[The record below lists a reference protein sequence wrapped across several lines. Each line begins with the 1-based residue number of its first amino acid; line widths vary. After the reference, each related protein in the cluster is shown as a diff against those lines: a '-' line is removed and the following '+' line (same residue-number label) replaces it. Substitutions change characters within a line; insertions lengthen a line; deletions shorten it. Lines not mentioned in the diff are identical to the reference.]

1 MIDSVHILCS
11 NEHIQKL
18 KFYVRNFEY
27 FVSKMMKSAHANI
40 LSRLGLVIAV
50 AGFFAFSP
58 SSLQKTQSANLTSV
72 SDTLST
78 SKLSFYGLMG
88 SGNSIG
94 ETLIN
99 INTTTAPS
107 TSSSQ
112 LASPSASTV
121 KIGATVYNLSGT
133 MPNQDQSHFSISSA
147 LLSGD
152 QTAGNA
158 IIATSSAS
166 HTIRFTT
173 ATAVPNGSIRVL
185 VQATSNNGTS
195 ADGIPD
201 GDGFDLGFTA
211 ASVACPTD
219 SGTYDFVA
227 GTASAA
233 AVTINSVK
241 YHVFECRYSGAGSV
255 GGSFQTNPIILT
267 SLINPAPK
275 TTHAVGTSD
284 GYSVLVQNLDYAY
297 TLVDQTAIQI
307 GVIEQVRVSAT
318 VAPQITFKIAGIP
331 SGALGSNACGTTT
344 DVTTTPTTV
353 PFGQV
358 SITSFMHAAQ
368 SLEVSTNAIGG
379 YAVTAQQNNQLK
391 LVGTSTTLADA
402 TGNGANITYGAK
414 GRWDSTTYKGFGY
427 GLKYIGKVSGTGS
440 AAFQYT
446 DTDANCVGGTFCAKQ
461 FADLSNAE
469 PAQTIFSSTGI
480 ADSENVDVCYK
491 IVISNIQAAGDYEND
506 ITYTATSTF

>member
-1 MIDSVHILCS
+1 MNAMYQTTLRIG
-11 NEHIQKL
+11 
-18 KFYVRNFEY
+18 F
-27 FVSKMMKSAHANI
+27 
-40 LSRLGLVIAV
+40 IALF
-50 AGFFAFSP
+50 AGVFAFLP
-58 SSLQKTQSANLTSV
+58 AQLRKTQSANLTSV

-88 SGNSIG
+88 TGNTVG
-94 ETLIN
+94 ETLIL

-121 KIGATVYNLSGT
+121 KIGSNIYTVSGV
-133 MPNQDQSHFSISSA
+133 MPNGDQSKFSISSA
-147 LLSGD
+147 LLTGD

-166 HTIRFTT
+166 HTVKFTT

-185 VQATSNNGTS
+185 IQATANTGTS
-195 ADGIPD
+195 NDGIPD
-201 GDGFDLGFTA
+201 GDGFDFNVSA
-211 ASVACPTD
+211 PSVACPTD

-233 AVTINSVK
+233 AVTLSGVK
-241 YHVFECRYSGAGSV
+241 YHTFECRYSGTGST
-255 GGSFQTNPIILT
+255 GLSFQSNPIIVT

-275 TTHAVGTSD
+275 STHAVGTSD
-284 GYSVLVQNLDYAY
+284 GYSVIVQNLDYTY
-297 TLVDQTAIQI
+297 NLVDQTSLQV

-379 YAVTAQQNNQLK
+379 YVVTAQQNYPLTMI
-391 LVGTSTTLADA
+391 GTAATIADA
-402 TGNGANITYGAK
+402 TGNGANITYSSK

-446 DTDANCVGGTFCAKQ
+446 DTDANCTGGTFCAKH
-461 FADLSNAE
+461 FADLSNSE
-469 PAQTIFSSTGI
+469 PVQTIFSSSGV

-491 IVISNIQAAGDYEND
+491 IVISNTQAAGDYEND

>member
-1 MIDSVHILCS
+1 MSSIKLRTIRFVVLSVVVL
-11 NEHIQKL
+11 
-18 KFYVRNFEY
+18 
-27 FVSKMMKSAHANI
+27 FVFLPAY
-40 LSRLGLVIAV
+40 L
-50 AGFFAFSP
+50 P
-58 SSLQKTQSANLTSV
+58 KTQSANLTSV

-88 SGNSIG
+88 SGNSVG
-94 ETLIN
+94 ETLIL

-112 LASPSASTV
+112 LASPSASTA
-121 KIGATVYNLSGT
+121 KIGSNIYTVSGV
-133 MPNQDQSHFSISSA
+133 MPNGDQSKFSISAA
-147 LLSGD
+147 LQSGD

-166 HTIRFTT
+166 HTIKFTT
-173 ATAVPNGSIRVL
+173 ASAVPNGAFRVL
-185 VQATSNNGTS
+185 IQATANTGSSN
-195 ADGIPD
+195 DGIPD
-201 GDGFDLGFTA
+201 GDGFDFNA
-211 ASVACPTD
+211 AAPSVACPTD

-233 AVTINSVK
+233 AITISGTK
-241 YHVFECRYSGAGSV
+241 YHAFECRYSGTGSV
-255 GGSFQTNPIILT
+255 GGSFQSNPIIVT

-275 TTHAVGTSD
+275 IGHAVGTSD
-284 GYSVLVQNLDYAY
+284 GYSVIVQNLDYAY
-297 TLVDQTAIQI
+297 SLIDQTSLQI
-307 GVIEQVRVSAT
+307 GIIEQVRVSAT
-318 VAPQITFKIAGIP
+318 VAPQLTFKIAGIP
-331 SGALGSNACGTTT
+331 SGALGSVACGTTT

-379 YAVTAQQNNQLK
+379 YVVTAQQNYPLK
-391 LVGTSTTLADA
+391 IINTSTSIADA
-402 TGNGANITYGAK
+402 TGNGSNITYASK

-440 AAFQYT
+440 AAFEHS
-446 DTDANCVGGTFCAKQ
+446 DTDGNCTGGTFCAKQ
-461 FADLSNAE
+461 FADLSNSE
-469 PAQTIFSSTGI
+469 PAQTIFSSSGVS
-480 ADSENVDVCYK
+480 DSENVDVCYK
-491 IVISNIQAAGDYEND
+491 IVISNTQAAGDYENN

>member
-1 MIDSVHILCS
+1 MGNSVFRVL
-11 NEHIQKL
+11 
-18 KFYVRNFEY
+18 F
-27 FVSKMMKSAHANI
+27 
-40 LSRLGLVIAV
+40 RLGIVLSFVGV
-50 AGFFAFSP
+50 FAFLP
-58 SSLQKTQSANLTSV
+58 AHLRKTQSANLTSV
-72 SDTLST
+72 SDTLSN

-88 SGNSIG
+88 TGNSVG
-94 ETLIN
+94 ETLVI

-121 KIGATVYNLSGT
+121 KIGSNIYTLSSV
-133 MPNQDQSHFSISSA
+133 MPNGDQSKFTISSA
-147 LLSGD
+147 LLTGD

-158 IIATSSAS
+158 IIASTSAS
-166 HTIRFTT
+166 HTIKFTT
-173 ATAVPNGSIRVL
+173 ATAVPNGAIRVL
-185 VQATSNNGTS
+185 IQATANTGTS
-195 ADGIPD
+195 NDGIPD
-201 GDGFDLGFTA
+201 GDGFDFKVA
-211 ASVACPTD
+211 APSVACPTD

-233 AVTINSVK
+233 AITLSGVK
-241 YHVFECRYSGAGSV
+241 YHAFECRYSGTGST
-255 GGSFQTNPIILT
+255 GLSFQTNPVIVT

-275 TTHAVGTSD
+275 IGHAVGTSD
-284 GYSVLVQNLDYAY
+284 GYSVIVQNLDYAY
-297 TLVDQTAIQI
+297 SMVDQTSLQI

-331 SGALGSNACGTTT
+331 SGALGSVACGTTT
-344 DVTTTPTTV
+344 DVTTTSTTV

-379 YAVTAQQNNQLK
+379 YVVTAQQNYPLSMI
-391 LVGTSTTLADA
+391 GTAATIADA
-402 TGNGANITYGAK
+402 TGNGANITYSAK

-440 AAFQYT
+440 AAFQHT
-446 DTDANCVGGTFCAKQ
+446 DTDANCTGGTFCAKH
-461 FADLSNAE
+461 FADLSNSE
-469 PAQTIFSSTGI
+469 PTQTIFSSSGV

-491 IVISNIQAAGDYEND
+491 IVISNTQAAGDYENN